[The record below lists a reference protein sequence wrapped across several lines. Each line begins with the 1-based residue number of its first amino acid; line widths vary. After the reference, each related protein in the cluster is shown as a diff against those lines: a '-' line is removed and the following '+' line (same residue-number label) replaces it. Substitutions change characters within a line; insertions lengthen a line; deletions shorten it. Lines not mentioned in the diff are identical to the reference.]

1 MKSIIRY
8 IPPKGTAGFVLAKGS
23 LTSKTNSEGEIRKAI
38 IEAGLLDCIV
48 NLPAKLFLN
57 TQIPACLWFLSKD
70 KSKNGRNRKGEFL
83 FIDARKLGRM
93 EGRVN
98 RVFDDA
104 DIEKIALAVHAWR
117 NSEPVGRV
125 SPQGR
130 NPKSSVRDHSNVG
143 LRDDT
148 ANPTYADEPGFCA

>member
-1 MKSIIRY
+1 MVN
-8 IPPKGTAGFVLAKGS
+8 ADVV
-23 LTSKTNSEGEIRKAI
+23 EIMVA
-38 IEAGLLDCIV
+38 LS
-48 NLPAKLFLN
+48 PQLFFN
-57 TQIPACLWFLSKD
+57 TQIPACLWFLTKD

-83 FIDARKLGRM
+83 FTDARKLGRM

-117 NSEPVGRV
+117 NSEPVGRL